1 MAKENKPGIGSYK
14 SLVVYKK
21 TILIYNITH
30 FFCTTFLDSKDRTVD
45 QMIQAARS
53 GKQNIVEGCS
63 AATTSR
69 STEIKLISVAK
80 ASLKELLED
89 FEDYLRVRG
98 LAQWQDSSSEKDTW
112 RLICRKQYDCI
123 FYSEEIKKSPPEKI
137 ANIAIVLL
145 YQEDYLLYRQLRKLE
160 EVFKSGRP

>member
-53 GKQNIVEGCS
+53 GKPNIVEGCS
-63 AATTSR
+63 AGAKS
-69 STEIKLISVAK
+69 SKSKAFLINVAK
-80 ASLKELLED
+80 SSLKELLED
-89 FEDYLRVRG
+89 YEDYLRVNNHS
-98 LAQWQDSSSEKDTW
+98 AWDDNSSEKTKIRELASDFNNDSQILDIVKGSTPN
-112 RLICRKQYDCI
+112 I
-123 FYSEEIKKSPPEKI
+123 I
-137 ANIAIVLL
+137 ANIAIVLI
-145 YQEDYLLYRQLRKLE
+145 YQADYLLYKFLQKIE
-160 EVFKSGRP
+160 KDSRP